1 MTGDPTLD
9 PSLTSWVP
17 VPDGSDFPIQNL
29 PFGRFSRLGDR
40 KGHVG
45 VAIGN
50 RVLDLHA
57 CKQAGLLED
66 VATAGDFALLNRLL
80 MEGPGVWRS
89 VRERV
94 SELLSEKRHRSSV
107 EPHLLQMEE
116 IRLLRPVYTRDY
128 VDFYSSMEHATNLGR
143 MFRPDQEPL
152 LPNWRWLP
160 VAYHGRSGTLVSG
173 GTSVRRPIG
182 QIQRG
187 DDPPV
192 YEPTRELD
200 FELEVGFITG
210 APNRIG
216 EPIPIGRARDH
227 IFGLELVNDWSARDI
242 QRWEYQPLGPFLGK
256 SFATSISPWVVTLDA
271 LEPYRIPAPRQ
282 DPPPLPHLRLEDDS
296 AYDIHLEVALSTAGI
311 EEPITVSRTNFRYLY
326 WTIAQQLAHATSNGA
341 TVDPGDLFAS
351 GTISGPSPSSYGS
364 LIELTW
370 RGERPIQLPDGSART
385 FLEDGD
391 TVVMRGWCEAA
402 GRPRIGFG
410 ELRGTVLP
418 ARTS

>member
-1 MTGDPTLD
+1 MTDDPTLD

-50 RVLDLHA
+50 RILDLHA
-57 CKQAGLLED
+57 CKQAGLLEE

-80 MEGPGVWRS
+80 MEGPGVWRA

-128 VDFYSSMEHATNLGR
+128 VDFYSSMEHAMNLGR

-160 VAYHGRSGTLVSG
+160 VAYHGRSGTLVPG

-311 EEPITVSRTNFRYLY
+311 DEPITVSRTNFRYLY

-391 TVVMRGWCEAA
+391 TVVMRGWCEAP

>member
-1 MTGDPTLD
+1 MTDDPTLD
-9 PSLTSWVP
+9 PSLTSWVS

-66 VATAGDFALLNRLL
+66 VPTAGDFALLNRLL
-80 MEGPGVWRS
+80 MEGPRVWRA

-94 SELLSEKRHRSSV
+94 SELLSEQRHRSSV

-116 IRLLRPVYTRDY
+116 IRLLRPFYTRDY
-128 VDFYSSMEHATNLGR
+128 VDFYSSLEHATNLGR

-160 VAYHGRSGTLVSG
+160 VAYHGRSGTLVPS
-173 GTSVRRPIG
+173 GTSVRRPMG

-210 APNRIG
+210 EANRIG

-227 IFGLELVNDWSARDI
+227 IFGLGLVNDWSARDI

-256 SFATSISPWVVTLDA
+256 SFATSISPWVVTLNA
-271 LEPYRIPAPRQ
+271 LEPYRIPAPKQ

-311 EEPITVSRTNFRYLY
+311 EEPVTVSRTNFRYLY

-370 RGERPIQLPDGSART
+370 RGERPIHLPDGSART

-391 TVVMRGWCEAA
+391 TVVMRGWCEAP

-418 ARTS
+418 AKPS